1 MVIRYAD
8 DFVIGFEH
16 EADARACLEALGER
30 LGQFGL
36 NLHPKKTRLIEFG
49 RGSAAKR
56 EREGRGKCETFDFLG
71 FTHLCGK
78 TRRSKTIRP
87 EANHDCFANASD
99 AGGNQGTT

>member
-1 MVIRYAD
+1 MIRYAD

-49 RGSAAKR
+49 RGSAARR
-56 EREGRGKCETFDFLG
+56 ERKVEASVRRLTFWASRMCAGRRGG
-71 FTHLCGK
+71 
-78 TRRSKTIRP
+78 P
-87 EANHDCFANASD
+87 SD
-99 AGGNQGTT
+99 SPCSG